1 MTVPAPSSKV
11 SAAYLDALGER
22 DPLASLAKAPR
33 RLERLLRS
41 APGGKRALGTRPAPD
56 KWSVKEILAH
66 LVDHEFVQGTRW
78 RFVGTMDHPTIQ
90 GYDQD
95 AFVRGQDLAGTS
107 AKELVQSFASA
118 RAANLAL
125 LERLGPDVW
134 ERVGLHSER
143 GEESMKDMAWR
154 CAGHDRIHEQ
164 QIERTLAELA
174 ARGARRKSSRSAKRS
189 KR

>member
-1 MTVPAPSSKV
+1 MTLPAPSPKV

-22 DPLASLAKAPR
+22 DPLASMAKAAR
-33 RLERLLRS
+33 RLERLVRT
-41 APGGKRALGTRPAPD
+41 APAAKRTLGTRPAPD

-95 AFVRGQDLAGTS
+95 AFVRGQDLADTS
-107 AKELVQSFASA
+107 AKALIQSFAAA

-164 QIERTLAELA
+164 QIERTIAELA
-174 ARGARRKSSRSAKRS
+174 ARGARRKRSGAAKRS